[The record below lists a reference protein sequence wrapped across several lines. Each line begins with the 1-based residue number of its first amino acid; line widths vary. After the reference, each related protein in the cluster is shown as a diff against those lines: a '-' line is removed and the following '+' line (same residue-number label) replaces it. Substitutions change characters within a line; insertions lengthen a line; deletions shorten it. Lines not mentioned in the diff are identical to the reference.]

1 MTHNNKL
8 AQASERA
15 NTQPRC
21 ACAPFLRAAIEV
33 SNTQTYHVALTI
45 LAQAIKKSNTQTA
58 CACALFF
65 GMAVST
71 TRTLHMV
78 AMPTI
83 LAATKS
89 DPNTHECSVAAPILG
104 LHRRPSEYPPR
115 RRVSHHK
122 SCGNTSNVSNTQ
134 KRDVSPALILEVS
147 H

>member
-8 AQASERA
+8 AQAELAS
-15 NTQPRC
+15 NTQQWY
-21 ACAPFLRAAIEV
+21 ACAPFLRAAR
-33 SNTQTYHVALTI
+33 HVANNQFPIAALTI
-45 LAQAIKKSNTQTA
+45 LAQANGWSNTQDSGA
-58 CACALFF
+58 CASFF

-71 TRTLHMV
+71 TDTRHMV

-115 RRVSHHK
+115 RRVGHHK

-134 KRDVSPALILEVS
+134 KRGVSPALILEVS

>member
-21 ACAPFLRAAIEV
+21 ACA
-33 SNTQTYHVALTI
+33 S
-45 LAQAIKKSNTQTA
+45 S
-58 CACALFF
+58 F

-71 TRTLHMV
+71 TDTLHMV

-83 LAATKS
+83 LAAAS
-89 DPNTHECSVAAPILG
+89 SVSNTQSGSVAAPILG